1 MPSVLKPLQGDTA
14 LKQMLGQALLQ
25 SRSLVGEENFDNCLR
40 RLTKSQE
47 LAEASAM
54 EAAEAFAA
62 FIKDVPTFAPTL
74 KKRTLPKTYREAQS
88 LALDL
93 WKDEV
98 VKGGKSGLRSMLLW
112 RCAGWKLGLDEREAL
127 DRAFDEACRH
137 CECGKEILTQMGN
150 CWRKVCEEQAEEI
163 AAEEVEKSVPNQVQH
178 PAAVGTCSMN
188 KQKRHQICMRRHKH
202 NEQPLRTK

>member
-1 MPSVLKPLQGDTA
+1 MLEIAMPSVLKPLQGDTA

-74 KKRTLPKTYREAQS
+74 KNRRPPKTHREALH
-88 LALDL
+88 LASAL

-98 VKGGKSGLRSMLLW
+98 VEGGKSGLRSMLLW

-127 DRAFDEACRH
+127 DRAFDEACKH

-150 CWRKVCEEQAEEI
+150 CWRKICAEQSAKI
-163 AAEEVEKSVPNQVQH
+163 AAKEVLFSYCEI
-178 PAAVGTCSMN
+178 
-188 KQKRHQICMRRHKH
+188 RI
-202 NEQPLRTK
+202 L